1 VLLSGQT
8 RPLRLQ
14 VEAAQIMRIKDN
26 LVRMYAQMTGQTQ
39 DQILEDLD
47 RDNFM

>member
-1 VLLSGQT
+1 
-8 RPLRLQ
+8 

-39 DQILEDLD
+39 EQILEDLD